1 MSRFKFDL
9 GQQMQHLHQMR
20 MLQSFGQYSQ
30 LGFSGLN
37 SSHFGSSP
45 NSSDHSVFELK
56 DGRSIGGGKA
66 IESKKQKRKK
76 SSNVKRP
83 TTAYLYFV
91 SKYREEVKNA
101 GNSMPKVRIHSK
113 QINLRW
119 GLASKG
125 NDARVRRQVASDER
139 RRKETV
145 SRIGGNR

>member
-1 MSRFKFDL
+1 
-9 GQQMQHLHQMR
+9 MQHLHQMR

-37 SSHFGSSP
+37 SSPYGSSP
-45 NSSDHSVFELK
+45 SSSDHSVFELK
-56 DGRSIGGGKA
+56 DARSIGGGKA
-66 IESKKQKRKK
+66 LDSKKQKRKK

-91 SKYREEVKNA
+91 SKYREKLKNA
-101 GNSMPKVRIHSK
+101 GNSMPKVRIHSQ
-113 QINLRW
+113 QINSRR

-125 NDARVRRQVASDER
+125 DDARVRRQVASDER
-139 RRKETV
+139 RREEAV

>member
-1 MSRFKFDL
+1 MFLFKKGLIWFQFDL

-37 SSHFGSSP
+37 PSPYASSP

-56 DGRSIGGGKA
+56 DARSIGGGKSLD
-66 IESKKQKRKK
+66 SKKQKRKK

-91 SKYREEVKNA
+91 SKYREKLKNA
-101 GNSMPKVRIHSK
+101 GNSMPKVRIALK
-113 QINLRW
+113 TDKLT
-119 GLASKG
+119 
-125 NDARVRRQVASDER
+125 RRDV
-139 RRKETV
+139 
-145 SRIGGNR
+145 